1 MSFNKA
7 VTKPSSRVEVI
18 EERLYDPIFTGLDVY
33 TFYIGKEITFYMLN
47 KDVKIML
54 TQKLVPFKKLI
65 NRRCLTVDID
75 KTRNKWRR
83 ITIIGDEASAVYR
96 DLRSL
101 SR

>member
-7 VTKPSSRVEVI
+7 VTKPPSMDVFK
-18 EERLYDPIFTGLDVY
+18 ERLYNPIFTGLDVY
-33 TFYIGKEITFYMLN
+33 TFYIDTEITFYMLN

-54 TQKLVPFKKLI
+54 TKKLVPFKKLVKLH
-65 NRRCLTVDID
+65 RSSVDID

-83 ITIIGDEASAVYR
+83 ITIIGDEASSLYR

-101 SR
+101 